1 MTLRSRALP
10 WLTVLMLSGAT
21 MAAAAD
27 DPCTGSKWDVTQEH
41 ALFSKPPESVA
52 AGHDIASAPVM
63 KSQQLYELALSPQDG
78 VKFLLPPAK
87 KGLPDGAFAGLVHL
101 QVPAAGPY
109 RVSLDQGFWID
120 VVGNQKFVESTDF
133 TGISGCN
140 APRKIV
146 LFNLAAGTDL
156 VLQLSGAAKDHVRV
170 TLTPAPAA
178 AAAAH

>member
-1 MTLRSRALP
+1 
-10 WLTVLMLSGAT
+10 
-21 MAAAAD
+21 
-27 DPCTGSKWDVTQEH
+27 
-41 ALFSKPPESVA
+41 
-52 AGHDIASAPVM
+52 
-63 KSQQLYELALSPQDG
+63 
-78 VKFLLPPAK
+78 VKFILPPAK

-101 QVPAAGPY
+101 QVPTAGTY

-146 LFNLAAGTDL
+146 LFNLPAGADL

-170 TLTPAPAA
+170 TLTPAPAT
-178 AAAAH
+178 AH